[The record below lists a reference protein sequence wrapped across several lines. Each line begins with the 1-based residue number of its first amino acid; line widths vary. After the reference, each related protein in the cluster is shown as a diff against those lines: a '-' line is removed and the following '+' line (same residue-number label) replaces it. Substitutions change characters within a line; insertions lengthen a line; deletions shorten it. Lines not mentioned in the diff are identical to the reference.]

1 MELSI
6 FTAYPTLFFEKGIYN
21 SMDEALSATKKMGV
35 DSAEIFT
42 FEFDAFPFKTYVECL
57 NRNDIRLNTIIVT
70 SSFTNDDKNN
80 YDAEIS
86 KIKRTIDDAANAGA
100 KFVMVVPDANNVTSH
115 SEKDRVLSSIIT
127 GMTEVTD
134 YAKNT
139 PVTVT
144 MENFSLH
151 THPYS
156 TIDEMLYIMQNVPN
170 LKYTLDSGNFAC
182 VQNDVLK
189 AYDVLKD
196 YIVNVHMKDFKEYEF
211 GCIVRPNIPVL
222 DGCALGEGFV
232 PLDAL
237 MNKLKADKYNGSLVM
252 EINSDRNVP
261 DDFVHS
267 AEYLRRIINA

>member
-6 FTAYPTLFFEKGIYN
+6 FTAYPTLFFEKGIYS

-42 FEFDAFPFKTYVECL
+42 FEFDAYPFKNYVECL
-57 NRNDIRLNTIIVT
+57 NQNDIRLNTIIVT

-86 KIKRTIDDAANAGA
+86 KIKGIIDDAANVGS
-100 KFVMVVPDANNVTSH
+100 KFVMVVPDANNVLNRSD
-115 SEKDRVLSSIIT
+115 KDRVLSSIIT
-127 GMTEVTD
+127 GMTEITE

-144 MENFSLH
+144 MENFSLN

-156 TIDEMLYIMQNVPN
+156 TIAEMHYILKNVPG
-170 LKYTLDSGNFAC
+170 LKYTIDSGNFAC
-182 VQNDVLK
+182 VQENVLD

-196 YIVNVHMKDFKEYEF
+196 YVVNVHMKDFKEDEF

-232 PLDAL
+232 PLEEL
-237 MNKLKADKYNGSLVM
+237 MNRLKTDKYDGSLVI
-252 EINSDRNVP
+252 EINSEKNVP
-261 DDFVHS
+261 EDFVHS